1 MISVTDLPSFH
12 VRPSS
17 TEEVWVLA
25 WWLELCAPNVGG
37 HRFEP
42 WLGN

>member
-1 MISVTDLPSFH
+1 MISVTDLSSFH
-12 VRPSS
+12 VRLSS
-17 TEEVWVLA
+17 TEEVWVVV
-25 WWLELCAPNVGG
+25 WWLELCTPNAGG